1 MENKTKESVDSKIVI
16 APSLASMMEGIDRK
30 GPYLD
35 FYGKNIETNQ
45 KNEKVA
51 SAIRTD
57 VLRLISFFEKNFFQ
71 KWQVGLEDYTL
82 SNLRRQLRLESKQR
96 KNAANVKAPIIR
108 TFVDRLRKGISK
120 ANFSIKANALT
131 KEYKDRV
138 DKVQNAIERAYS
150 TSGAR
155 NALLEAVFSAL
166 LN

>member
-1 MENKTKESVDSKIVI
+1 MESKDSKIVI
-16 APSLASMMEGIDRK
+16 APSLAAVIEGINA
-30 GPYLD
+30 PYLD
-35 FYGKNIETNQ
+35 FYGKNIETNT

-71 KWQVGLEDYTL
+71 KWQVGIEDYTL
-82 SNLRRQLRLESKQR
+82 SNLRRQLRLESRQR

-131 KEYKDRV
+131 SEYKERV
-138 DKVQNAIERAYS
+138 EKVQSAIERAYAAS
-150 TSGAR
+150 
-155 NALLEAVFSAL
+155 
-166 LN
+166 